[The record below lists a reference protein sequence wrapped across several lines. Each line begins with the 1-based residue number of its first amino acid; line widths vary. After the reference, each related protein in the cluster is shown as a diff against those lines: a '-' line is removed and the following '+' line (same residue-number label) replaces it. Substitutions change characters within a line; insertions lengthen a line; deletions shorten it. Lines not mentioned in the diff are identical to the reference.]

1 MLYHALR
8 MLLSYKCY
16 YLHIPK
22 VSIFVCALCICVYLI
37 GDIFLKHFHKL
48 REEANINPAGRVQS
62 ERISVSPG
70 KKYNIKRFQQLGLS
84 ATAKLK
90 SAGRGGPKKRQL
102 FPEI

>member
-1 MLYHALR
+1 M
-8 MLLSYKCY
+8 
-16 YLHIPK
+16 
-22 VSIFVCALCICVYLI
+22 
-37 GDIFLKHFHKL
+37 
-48 REEANINPAGRVQS
+48 QS